1 MASINELYN
10 LLESAI
16 PAELSCDWDNDGR
29 MVVPNGEKDVRKAL
43 ICLDVTENAVDYAI
57 ENGFDC
63 IISHHPIIFHGIK
76 NIDTDNYLSR
86 KLCKLIKNDIA
97 VFSFHTRLDKVSGG
111 VNDALAD
118 LFKLKNVTDF
128 SDVGRMGEVDTDV
141 DLRVTERFATI
152 IKELL
157 NLDRPLII
165 VDSGRPVK
173 KVAIVGGSGKDYIEE
188 AYMCGCDT
196 FITGEVPYNC
206 EQEAKEM
213 GINLVL
219 GGHYFTEN
227 VVCPRIEMLIKNFDL
242 GIETEIYNDTNP
254 SVAR

>member
-1 MASINELYN
+1 MASINELYKM
-10 LLESAI
+10 LEYAI
-16 PAELSCDWDNDGR
+16 PAELSCEWDNDGR
-29 MVVPNGEKDVRKAL
+29 MVVPNGEKEAKKAL
-43 ICLDVTENAVDYAI
+43 ICLDVTESAIDYAI
-57 ENGFDC
+57 SNGFDC

-76 NIDTDNYLSR
+76 NIDADNYLSR

-118 LFKLKNVTDF
+118 IIGLKNVTDF
-128 SDVGRMGEVDTDV
+128 SDVGRMGDVDTDV
-141 DLRVTERFATI
+141 DLRVTGRFATV
-152 IKELL
+152 IKEKLK
-157 NLDRPLII
+157 LDRPII
-165 VDSGRPVK
+165 CVDSGRLVK
-173 KVAIVGGSGKDYIEE
+173 RVAIVGGSGKDYIEE
-188 AYMCGCDT
+188 AYMCRCDT

-219 GGHYFTEN
+219 AGHYFTEN

-242 GIETEIYNDTNP
+242 DIYTEIYNDTNP
-254 SVAR
+254 SVVR